1 MLAKGGRY
9 VYCVSMRIIS
19 TLVAIFLTIISRG
32 ADDVAKAFAED
43 RPNIIFFL
51 TDDQRNDFLGCTG
64 HPLVKT
70 PNIDGLATRGVLFE
84 NAFVTTSICAASRAS
99 LLTGLYE
106 RTHRYTFKR
115 PPLARVHTDESYP
128 ALLKKDG
135 YRTGFIGKFG
145 VGVRKGVKDSMFDV
159 FIPLGRNPY
168 FHKQV
173 DGSLRHET
181 EVAADKAIG
190 FLRGA
195 KQASVPFCLSVSF
208 NASHAEDGDKKN
220 HFPYPKAVEGL
231 YKGVRMPPPKLADP
245 EVYEAH
251 PEFLKKS
258 INRQRY
264 FWRWDTE
271 EKYQHNMRNYL
282 RMISGIDGAIGR
294 VLEELKKL
302 GMADNTVVIYM
313 ADNGYYAA
321 SRGFAGKWSHYEE
334 SQRVPLIIFDPR
346 LAVTKRGR
354 REKQVVLNV
363 DIAPTIVSL
372 ADGRVPEGYQGRD
385 LSGVISAVKEGGQR
399 GDFFC
404 EHRMDHSTIPKW
416 EGVRGERFKYARYYE
431 QDPPYEFLHDLNG
444 DPMELKNLA
453 KEPESREQ
461 LNRMRER
468 CDELSAKYNKQAQDD
483 ARRALAKAQ
492 FGALQQGQHGNAEDA
507 ISEALALDPESPDAR
522 LARAD
527 FHEKA
532 GRFGQAL
539 KDLDILMGK
548 LPGIVQLRQRRGVT
562 RFFHGDMKGAIADFD
577 VYLKSNPAREPHHWQ
592 RGLAYYYAGEF
603 EKGIKQFEIHQD
615 VNSNDVENAVWHFL
629 CVNKVRGFAEA
640 RKSLIN
646 IKGDARV
653 PMAEVQKLFAG
664 EIRPEDVIAAAEA
677 GDPDADELRNRLCYA
692 HLYLGLW
699 FEAKGDAKR
708 SLSHI
713 RKSAV
718 NHSMPHYMGEVARV
732 HLRARKK

>member
-1 MLAKGGRY
+1 
-9 VYCVSMRIIS
+9 MRIIIS
-19 TLVAIFLTIISRG
+19 TLFPMLFAVISHG
-32 ADDVAKAFAED
+32 ADDSVSAFAED

-70 PNIDGLATRGVLFE
+70 PNIDELAKQGVMFQ

-106 RTHRYTFKR
+106 RTHRYTFKT
-115 PPLARVHTDESYP
+115 PPLANIHTEVSYP

-145 VGVRKGVKDSMFDV
+145 VGVRKGAREKMFDV
-159 FIPLGRNPY
+159 FVPLNRNPY
-168 FHKQV
+168 FHKQAN
-173 DGSLRHET
+173 GSLRHET
-181 EVAADKAIG
+181 EVAADKAIS
-190 FLRGA
+190 FLREA
-195 KQASVPFCLSVSF
+195 KQAAVPFCLSVSF

-220 HFPYPKAVEGL
+220 HFPYPKAVANL
-231 YKGVRMPPPKLADP
+231 YTGVKMPPPRIADP
-245 EVYEAH
+245 AVYEAH

-258 INRQRY
+258 INRQRF

-294 VLEELKKL
+294 VVEELRNL
-302 GMADNTVVIYM
+302 GMSDNTVVIYM

-346 LAVTKRGR
+346 LAKSKRGR
-354 REKQVVLNV
+354 REEQIVLNV

-372 ADGRVPEGYQGRD
+372 ADGRVPDGYQGRD
-385 LSGVISAVKEGGQR
+385 LGPMINAQEKDIGRV
-399 GDFFC
+399 DFFC
-404 EHRMDHSTIPKW
+404 EHRMNHSTIPKW
-416 EGVRGERFKYARYYE
+416 EGVRGKRFKYARYYE
-431 QDPPYEFLHDLNG
+431 QDPPFEFLHDLKA

-453 KEPESREQ
+453 NEAGFRDE
-461 LNRMRER
+461 LNRLRKR
-468 CDELSAKYNKQAQDD
+468 CDELSSQYNEHAKKD
-483 ARRALAKAQ
+483 AVRALAKVQ
-492 FGALQQGQHGNAEDA
+492 FGVLEQGQHGNTQDA
-507 ISEALALDPESPDAR
+507 ISEALALDPESPDAL

-539 KDLDILMGK
+539 KDLDVLVEK
-548 LPGIVQLRQRRGVT
+548 LPDISQLRQRRGVT
-562 RFFHGDMKGAIADFD
+562 RFFHGDMKGAISDFD
-577 VYLKSNPAREPHHWQ
+577 AYLKKNPARAPHHWQ

-629 CVNKVRGFAEA
+629 CVNRVKGFAEA
-640 RKSLIN
+640 RKSLID
-646 IKGDARV
+646 IKGDSRV
-653 PMAEVQKLFAG
+653 PMAEVQKLFAAELG
-664 EIRPEDVIAAAEA
+664 PEDVLAAVEV
-677 GDPDADELRNRLCYA
+677 GNPDADELRNRLCYA

-699 FEAKGDAKR
+699 YEAKGDAKQ
-708 SLSHI
+708 SLDHI

-718 NHSMPHYMGEVARV
+718 DYSMPHYMGEVARV